1 MSDSWQVLAKGLQ
14 NKNGN
19 LPQIAIAVVTPPLKG
34 VGSFPLFIKYF
45 RSGKVRIYWV
55 LGSPAGVKHWRG

>member
-19 LPQIAIAVVTPPLKG
+19 LPQIAIAVVTPEWAVFLYLLNSLG
-34 VGSFPLFIKYF
+34 QGRLGYI
-45 RSGKVRIYWV
+45 GYWV
-55 LGSPAGVKHWRG
+55 ALQG

>member
-1 MSDSWQVLAKGLQ
+1 MWNERIPELTAMPSPCVKMSDSWQVLAKGLQ

-34 VGSFPLFIKYF
+34 VGSFPLYIK
-45 RSGKVRIYWV
+45 
-55 LGSPAGVKHWRG
+55 